1 MVISTLWQRMA
12 NVSEVGE
19 TIRRDGQQ
27 VFEKSLLPKVLDETA
42 RKAYVEN
49 TDAFTSLFEDGAKY
63 RAMMNAIGELLVEKF
78 KQV

>member
-12 NVSEVGE
+12 NVPEVGE

-27 VFEKSLLPKVLDETA
+27 AFEKSLLPKVFDEMA

-49 TDAFTSLFEDGAKY
+49 TDAFTSLFEDGAKCK
-63 RAMMNAIGELLVEKF
+63 AIMNTIGELLVEYF
-78 KQV
+78 K